1 MKIVLNKC
9 YGGFSL
15 SEIAIEKLGLS
26 DEYPIINRSD
36 AILIDLVEKDVA
48 SGRHAKLRVVE
59 IPDDAT
65 DWEIDE
71 YDGFEVAIY
80 VVDGH
85 IHRV

>member
-36 AILIDLVEKDVA
+36 PILLDLVEKDVA
-48 SGRHAKLRVVE
+48 SGRYAKLRVVE

>member
-26 DEYPIINRSD
+26 DEYPIINRGD
-36 AILIDLVEKDVA
+36 AILLDLVEKDVA
-48 SGRHAKLRVVE
+48 SGPHSKLRVVE